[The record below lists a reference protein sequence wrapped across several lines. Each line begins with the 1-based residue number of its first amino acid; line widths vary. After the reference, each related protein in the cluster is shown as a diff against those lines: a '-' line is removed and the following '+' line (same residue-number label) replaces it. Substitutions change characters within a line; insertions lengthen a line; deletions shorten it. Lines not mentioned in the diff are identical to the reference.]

1 MKKKYLMFFILSL
14 CFAVNSYSQ
23 IIANGTYKIFS
34 SVHNEV
40 MTCATSAPHD
50 ANMTA
55 PNPSN
60 NYQLWTFTHQGG
72 DIYKILNSG
81 SGKYLGI
88 NDGWCGN
95 FGDAKA
101 NFNATEANILLKV
114 ASTPI
119 AGKYTFEIAFT
130 TCNFGSINTPIKAF
144 DVQDGNSGAQIQ
156 TYEINNTNSNQ
167 QFSIVTPESLSAS
180 AFSDAPNF
188 NLFFDTTKSLNI
200 KTVTDLVTKLEVS
213 VFEINGKLVHK
224 SSYNSVA
231 SNEIRI
237 DLSSLSKG
245 VYMIQLLGNDS
256 IKSVEKIIV
265 Y

>member
-1 MKKKYLMFFILSL
+1 MTKKYLLLLAISF
-14 CFAVNSYSQ
+14 CFSANSNAQ

-50 ANMTA
+50 ANMAA
-55 PNPSN
+55 PNPAD
-60 NYQLWTFTHQGG
+60 NYQLWTFTHQGS
-72 DIYKILNSG
+72 DIYKIVNSG
-81 SGKYLGI
+81 NGKNLGI

-101 NFNATEANILLKV
+101 NFNSTDANILLKV
-114 ASTPI
+114 ASTPT

-130 TCNFGSINTPIKAF
+130 TCNFGSVNSPIKAF

-167 QFSIVTPESLSAS
+167 QFSIVTPESLAVITYSEAVS
-180 AFSDAPNF
+180 FK
-188 NLFFDTTKSLNI
+188 LFFDTTKSLNI
-200 KTVTDLVTKLEVS
+200 KTTSNSIDKMDVS

-224 SSYNSVA
+224 SSYNSV
-231 SNEIRI
+231 SNNEIKI
-237 DLSSLSKG
+237 DLSALSKG
-245 VYMIQLLGNDS
+245 VYMVQLLGNDS